1 VTGAAGERPRVVATA
16 GHVDHG
22 KSTLVRALTGTD
34 PDRLAEEKRRGLTI
48 DLGFAGFD
56 IPGVGPVAVVD
67 VPGHERFIATML
79 AGVAVIEAVVLCVDA
94 GEGWRAQTEEH
105 LRIVELAGIGRGVVA
120 LTKAATVGTDQLADV
135 EADVRRRLSGSALES
150 APIVAC
156 DAAAGAGL
164 GSLVDALA
172 ATLRA
177 APAPVDLGRPRLWVD
192 RSFAIAGAGAVVTG
206 GVSHGAF
213 ARGDHVQAITR
224 AGRAGARVREVQFL
238 GAAIE
243 RAAPGSRAA
252 LNLAGASHRDI
263 RRGDA
268 IVRSGEWDLVDE
280 LEAAVDVL
288 ASAREPLRARGAH
301 LAYIG
306 SNELAVR
313 LRVIGASRIQ
323 SGARGNVRIRL
334 PRALPLAVG
343 DRVVLRDAGRRETVG
358 GGAVTALGSAER
370 RRAPPPPTERA
381 LLDRVE
387 VARPLGLDLT
397 ALEEGAA
404 ATARALAERG
414 AVVVDH
420 GYVVGPEWSDELS
433 RHPFLAALRAAPFAP
448 PPASPDLVA
457 PSELRALARRRL
469 VVGRDG
475 LWFAADAVPLAADR
489 IAGAVGTSFTLGDAR
504 DALGTSRRYALALCE
519 LLDGAG
525 MTIRHGDRRR
535 FRVEGAR
542 APAQ

>member
-1 VTGAAGERPRVVATA
+1 MTGARGERPRTIATA

-56 IPGVGPVAVVD
+56 VPGVGPVAVVD

-120 LTKAATVGTDQLADV
+120 LTKAATVGAARLAGV
-135 EADVRRRLSGSALES
+135 EADVRRRLSGSALDS
-150 APIVAC
+150 APVVAC
-156 DAAAGAGL
+156 DAAAGTGL
-164 GSLVDALA
+164 GPLVDALA
-172 ATLRA
+172 AALRA
-177 APAPVDLGRPRLWVD
+177 APGPLDVGRPRLWVD

-213 ARGDHVQAITR
+213 VRGDHVEVVTR
-224 AGRAGARVREVQFL
+224 AGRAGARIRELQFL

-252 LNLAGASHRDI
+252 LNLAGASHRDV

-268 IVRSGEWDLVDE
+268 VVRRGEWELVDD

-301 LAYIG
+301 LAYVG

-313 LRVIGASRIQ
+313 LRVVGASRIDP
-323 SGARGNVRIRL
+323 GARGTVRLRL
-334 PRALPLAVG
+334 PRALPLSVG
-343 DRVVLRDAGRRETVG
+343 DRVVLRDASRRETVG
-358 GGAVTALGSAER
+358 GGAVTALGPIRR
-370 RRAPPPPTERA
+370 RRAPAAPTDRS

-387 VARPLGLDLT
+387 AARPLGLDLA
-397 ALEEGAA
+397 ALDDGAA
-404 ATARALAERG
+404 ATARALAARG

-420 GYVVGPEWSDELS
+420 GYVLGPGWSDELS
-433 RHPFLAALRAAPFAP
+433 RHPFVAALRAVPFAP
-448 PPASPDLVA
+448 PPASPDRVA
-457 PSELRALARRRL
+457 PAELRALARRRL
-469 VVGRDG
+469 VVGGGG
-475 LWFAADAVPLAADR
+475 LWFAADAIPLAADR
-489 IAGAVGTSFTLGDAR
+489 IAGVAGASFTLADAR
-504 DALGTSRRYALALCE
+504 DALGTSRRYALALCQ

-525 MTIRHGDRRR
+525 ITARHGDRRR
-535 FRVEGAR
+535 FRVEGGR